1 MPLPEAGRP
10 NAARRALLN
19 LAFAGYAF
27 GVMASVFSYIALSGA
42 SLIVMQYDKVILAIT
57 VLVGL
62 LGLLRGRKQAEM
74 DGFGLL
80 MLFMVAWATGL
91 GLLIFFLEDRSRSF
105 RYFLPQFAGGVMML
119 VNYLYFSKFA
129 GDCQEWLTKFMERV
143 APIFFVVNFMS
154 FLVYVVFIPELNI
167 AFSASALLVPFAWYM
182 IRRNPVMALACL
194 GLILISGKR
203 GTMLAAILAI
213 IVVLCLWSV
222 CQNGKLRGYGFVGLM
237 SLGTLTAIIV
247 PVALTVDI
255 QNLPGPIRG
264 SLGRVQMALREG
276 ESGDLR
282 LATAG
287 RSGEVEDSWK
297 TYSQIPRNYAL
308 GTGYG
313 WWFWNYGL
321 ISIRGYT
328 EAQPSHYIHASP
340 LNFVY
345 LYGIPMASLF
355 LLTLAGKLFATF
367 RYLARQP
374 VMPAGLAALFIFV
387 VARLAEGATGASWY
401 TDPLIWMAMGLVV
414 GMSRATNANR
424 VAAQSEP
431 AAT

>member
-1 MPLPEAGRP
+1 MRSPDVERP

-19 LAFAGYAF
+19 LAFTGYAF
-27 GVMASVFSYIALSGA
+27 GVVASVFSYIALSGI

-57 VLVGL
+57 VLVGI
-62 LGLLRGRKQAEM
+62 LGLLRGRRQGEL

-91 GLLIFFLEDRSRSF
+91 GLLIFFFEDRSRSF
-105 RYFLPQFAGGVMML
+105 RYFLPQFAGGLMML
-119 VNYLYFSKFA
+119 VNYLYFSKA
-129 GDCQEWLTKFMERV
+129 LGDWQGWLTKFMERV
-143 APIFFVVNFMS
+143 APIFFAVNVFS

-167 AFSASALLVPFAWYM
+167 AFSASAILVPFAWYM
-182 IRRNPVMALACL
+182 VKRNPIMAISCLA
-194 GLILISGKR
+194 LIFISGKR
-203 GTMLAAILAI
+203 GTMLAALLA
-213 IVVLCLWSV
+213 VVVLLCLWSV
-222 CQNGKLRGYGFVGLM
+222 CQSGKLRGYGFIGLI
-237 SLGTLTAIIV
+237 SLGSLVAVIV

-255 QNLPGPIRG
+255 QTLPGPIRG
-264 SLGRVQMALREG
+264 SLGRIQLALRESEG
-276 ESGDLR
+276 GDLR
-282 LATAG
+282 VATAG

-297 TYSQIPRNYAL
+297 TYSQIPRNYAM

-328 EAQPSHYIHASP
+328 EAQPAHYIHASP
-340 LNFVY
+340 LNYVY

-355 LLTLAGKLFATF
+355 LLTLAGKLFAVF

-374 VMPAGLAALFIFV
+374 VMPAGLTALFIFI
-387 VARLAEGATGASWY
+387 VARLSEGATGASWY

-414 GMSRATNANR
+414 GMTKSPARAP
-424 VAAQSEP
+424 VATQSEP
-431 AAT
+431 ATT